1 MSDGVISFNK
11 ICGRLCVEMTGH
23 LASPLSIGSGEE
35 EHSDSDVVFRASGEP
50 YIPGSSLAGALL
62 EYSAAIKGEEETKKM
77 FGMPRGGV
85 PGSRDDRQSRIF
97 VYDARIGQAEVGI
110 RDGVKLNEDKTAS
123 HMGKYELQFV
133 ERNAPIKIRIEM
145 IEREDCFE
153 KAKSEITGRER
164 TEEIEQVWDRERQWI
179 YLWLKGFESGELR
192 LGARSR
198 RGFGKIA
205 IDHAR
210 VKVFDMRKSDSY
222 KEWLDWDWEQ
232 ADAFEGAGSET
243 IRIEDLEQAG
253 GAGREHCLEVLL
265 RISGTLLVRTYA
277 VAFTRT
283 EDIPDYGQ
291 MTVGGHG
298 KQAVIPGS
306 SWAGAFRS
314 HLVKTVQELLRQ
326 PDWKEAQKI
335 LNPLF
340 GTWGDT
346 EMRNQELH
354 ASGLIFEET
363 VIDGGHGL
371 PVARIAVDR
380 FTGGTVQGALY
391 EEIPWTGGE
400 IILPIRW
407 RKNGLNLTDDEI
419 CGLLLWAV
427 KDLQAGILAV
437 GGETSVGRGIF
448 EPVHGKDNLF
458 LDGDVLTDEDQKRC
472 MQAAVLWVK
481 GNRKKENTR

>member
-1 MSDGVISFNK
+1 
-11 ICGRLCVEMTGH
+11 
-23 LASPLSIGSGEE
+23 
-35 EHSDSDVVFRASGEP
+35 
-50 YIPGSSLAGALL
+50 
-62 EYSAAIKGEEETKKM
+62 
-77 FGMPRGGV
+77 
-85 PGSRDDRQSRIF
+85 
-97 VYDARIGQAEVGI
+97 
-110 RDGVKLNEDKTAS
+110 
-123 HMGKYELQFV
+123 
-133 ERNAPIKIRIEM
+133 M

-164 TEEIEQVWDRERQWI
+164 AEEIEQVWDRERQWI

-192 LGARSR
+192 LGARCR

-314 HLVKTVQELLRQ
+314 HLAKTVQELLRQ

>member
-243 IRIEDLEQAG
+243 LRIEDLEQAG
-253 GAGREHCLEVLL
+253 GAEREHCLEVWL
-265 RISGTLLVRTYA
+265 RISSTLLVRTYA

-306 SWAGAFRS
+306 SWAGLSAATWRRLCRS
-314 HLVKTVQELLRQ
+314 FCGSR
-326 PDWKEAQKI
+326 
-335 LNPLF
+335 
-340 GTWGDT
+340 
-346 EMRNQELH
+346 
-354 ASGLIFEET
+354 
-363 VIDGGHGL
+363 
-371 PVARIAVDR
+371 
-380 FTGGTVQGALY
+380 TG
-391 EEIPWTGGE
+391 
-400 IILPIRW
+400 
-407 RKNGLNLTDDEI
+407 RKH
-419 CGLLLWAV
+419 
-427 KDLQAGILAV
+427 
-437 GGETSVGRGIF
+437 R
-448 EPVHGKDNLF
+448 
-458 LDGDVLTDEDQKRC
+458 RY
-472 MQAAVLWVK
+472 
-481 GNRKKENTR
+481 

>member
-232 ADAFEGAGSET
+232 ADAF
-243 IRIEDLEQAG
+243 
-253 GAGREHCLEVLL
+253 
-265 RISGTLLVRTYA
+265 
-277 VAFTRT
+277 
-283 EDIPDYGQ
+283 
-291 MTVGGHG
+291 
-298 KQAVIPGS
+298 
-306 SWAGAFRS
+306 
-314 HLVKTVQELLRQ
+314 
-326 PDWKEAQKI
+326 
-335 LNPLF
+335 
-340 GTWGDT
+340 
-346 EMRNQELH
+346 
-354 ASGLIFEET
+354 
-363 VIDGGHGL
+363 
-371 PVARIAVDR
+371 
-380 FTGGTVQGALY
+380 
-391 EEIPWTGGE
+391 
-400 IILPIRW
+400 
-407 RKNGLNLTDDEI
+407 
-419 CGLLLWAV
+419 
-427 KDLQAGILAV
+427 
-437 GGETSVGRGIF
+437 
-448 EPVHGKDNLF
+448 
-458 LDGDVLTDEDQKRC
+458 
-472 MQAAVLWVK
+472 
-481 GNRKKENTR
+481 

>member
-1 MSDGVISFNK
+1 
-11 ICGRLCVEMTGH
+11 
-23 LASPLSIGSGEE
+23 
-35 EHSDSDVVFRASGEP
+35 
-50 YIPGSSLAGALL
+50 
-62 EYSAAIKGEEETKKM
+62 M

-210 VKVFDMRKSDSY
+210 IKAFDMRKSDSY

-340 GTWGDT
+340 GTG
-346 EMRNQELH
+346 
-354 ASGLIFEET
+354 S
-363 VIDGGHGL
+363 
-371 PVARIAVDR
+371 
-380 FTGGTVQGALY
+380 
-391 EEIPWTGGE
+391 
-400 IILPIRW
+400 
-407 RKNGLNLTDDEI
+407 
-419 CGLLLWAV
+419 V
-427 KDLQAGILAV
+427 K
-437 GGETSVGRGIF
+437 
-448 EPVHGKDNLF
+448 
-458 LDGDVLTDEDQKRC
+458 
-472 MQAAVLWVK
+472 
-481 GNRKKENTR
+481 